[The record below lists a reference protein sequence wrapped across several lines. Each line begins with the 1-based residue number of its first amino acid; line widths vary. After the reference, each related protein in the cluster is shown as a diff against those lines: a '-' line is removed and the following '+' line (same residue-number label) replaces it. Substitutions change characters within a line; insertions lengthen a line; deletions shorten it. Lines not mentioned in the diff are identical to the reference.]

1 MRRGWRRGAT
11 WTSSSR
17 PRAGRRGARRRSPGR
32 CSTPVRLHDARA
44 DRLMMRKGGH
54 PTDTSR
60 DHDFTDWEA
69 VERFARECAGALRRR
84 RVTSGA
90 AGLLV
95 RSSVSL
101 AERRLTGTE
110 GLALCPHLRGTE
122 GLALCPHL
130 RGTEGLALCPH
141 HRKPRHRAES
151 RACGT
156 EGDGGPGPLSP
167 PARDG
172 GPGPPTPATAM
183 PRARLPS
190 SRTSETSPSA
200 SAGGPENAAET
211 PTARTPRRTWSMKP
225 SPQ

>member
-110 GLALCPHLRGTE
+110 GLALCPHLRE
-122 GLALCPHL
+122 
-130 RGTEGLALCPH
+130 
-141 HRKPRHRAES
+141 PRHRAES

-183 PRARLPS
+183 PLARLPS
-190 SRTSETSPSA
+190 SRGFGDEPERLRRRLGERGGDAHGAHAQAHVVDEDIA
-200 SAGGPENAAET
+200 SAERDRELLED
-211 PTARTPRRTWSMKP
+211 
-225 SPQ
+225 